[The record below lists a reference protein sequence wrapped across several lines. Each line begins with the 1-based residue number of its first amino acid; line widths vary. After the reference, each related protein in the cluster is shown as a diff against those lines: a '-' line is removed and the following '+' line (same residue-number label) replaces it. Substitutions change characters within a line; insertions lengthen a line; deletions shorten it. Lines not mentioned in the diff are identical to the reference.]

1 MPTHHRETLVEGLR
15 DILQAAATSMGT
27 RFYRG
32 RKLPVEDTELP
43 AGLVY
48 QGDEQSELES
58 ATSDSIKRR
67 GLETFIELH
76 HKSDPATLNDPGIET
91 LLNEL
96 AREVEVALEADPT
109 LGGRCLF
116 FVHVGSVTRI
126 EDGESDRGA
135 IRLQLNIQYRTSR
148 TDPSVQ
154 R

>member
-1 MPTHHRETLVEGLR
+1 MAHHRETLIEGLR
-15 DILQAAATSMGT
+15 DLLQAAGTSMGS

-43 AGLVY
+43 AGLIY
-48 QGDEQSELES
+48 QGDEESRFDSE
-58 ATSDSIKRR
+58 TSDHLKRR
-67 GLETFIELH
+67 GLETFVELH
-76 HKSDPATLNDPGIET
+76 HKSDPTALNDPDLET
-91 LLNEL
+91 KLNEL

-116 FVHVGSVTRI
+116 FMHVGSVTRI

-135 IRLQLNIQYRTSR
+135 IRLQLNIQYRTLR
-148 TDPSVQ
+148 TDPSQQ